1 MPVDDRI
8 REGFERNADSVRP
21 EIDAA
26 LTAVVEVARRRVRLR
41 RSMLSFVAALSA
53 IALVVLAPRALDLLR
68 DGNAPPAPGTTVPS
82 ASSSPARPPDPL
94 SGTWGTSWTCVQEEA
109 AVAQA
114 GLTKVAARLHFRCRD
129 NRTTT
134 VIFNDGI
141 LETRGQGEGVGWR
154 GSYKVIDADT
164 FVAGHET
171 FGGELYLRY
180 RFTIRGSTL
189 TVHLLEDAYPIR
201 GPGRDQRAGDLV
213 AQVIGWDS
221 APFHRLPDQA

>member
-21 EIDAA
+21 EINAA
-26 LTAVVEVARRRVRLR
+26 LASVVDVARRRVRLR

-68 DGNAPPAPGTTVPS
+68 DGNAPQPAPGSSVPS
-82 ASSSPARPPDPL
+82 TSSPARPADPL
-94 SGTWGTSWTCVQEEA
+94 SGTWGTSWTCAQEEA

-114 GLTKVAARLHFRCRD
+114 GLTKVAARLHNRCRD

-154 GSYKVIDADT
+154 GPYRVIDADT

-201 GPGRDQRAGDLV
+201 GPGPDQRAGDLV
-213 AQVIGWDS
+213 AQVIEWDS